1 MSRKMSSMSSEIS
14 CRYID
19 KIIIFKNR
27 MNKTPWVYHNMLINT
42 EDIFKNKRLILSKGK
57 KIFITGQIKENL
69 NQVFSRCTRCK

>member
-1 MSRKMSSMSSEIS
+1 
-14 CRYID
+14 
-19 KIIIFKNR
+19 